1 VAYQVCI
8 LPAALRQL
16 SKLPRM
22 VQERIQPRI
31 DALTDDPRPPGTKA
45 LAGQSGFFRLRA
57 GDYRV
62 IYEIRDEILTVLVV
76 RVGHRREVYRN
87 R

>member
-1 VAYQVCI
+1 MPYQVSI

-16 SKLPRM
+16 AKLPRI
-22 VQERIQPRI
+22 VQERIQRRI
-31 DALTDDPRPPGTKA
+31 DALSADPRPRGTKA
-45 LAGQSGFFRLRA
+45 LAGRSGFYRLRV
-57 GDYRV
+57 GNYRV
-62 IYEIRDEILTVLVV
+62 IYKVRDEILTVSVV

>member
-1 VAYQVCI
+1 MAYQVSI

-16 SKLPRM
+16 AKLPKL
-22 VQERIQPRI
+22 VQGRIQQRI
-31 DALTDDPRPPGTKA
+31 YVLCEDPRPPGTKA
-45 LAGQSGFFRLRA
+45 LAGRGGFYRFRV

>member
-1 VAYQVCI
+1 MAYQVAI

-16 SKLPRM
+16 SKLPRIA
-22 VQERIQPRI
+22 QERIQQRI
-31 DALTDDPRPPGTKA
+31 DALSDDPRPPGTKA
-45 LAGQSGFFRLRA
+45 LAGRSGFYRLRV

>member
-1 VAYQVCI
+1 MAYQVSI

-16 SKLPRM
+16 AKLPRI
-22 VQERIQPRI
+22 VQERIQPRM
-31 DALTDDPRPPGTKA
+31 DALRDDPRPPGTKA
-45 LAGQSGFFRLRA
+45 LAGLRGFYRLRV

-62 IYEIRDEILTVLVV
+62 LYEIRDKILTVLVV

>member
-1 VAYQVCI
+1 MGYEVHI
-8 LPAALRQL
+8 LPAALRHLAQL
-16 SKLPRM
+16 PKI
-22 VQERIQPRI
+22 VQARIQHRI
-31 DALTDDPRPPGTKA
+31 DALNEDPRPPGTKA
-45 LAGQSGFFRLRA
+45 LAGRSGFYRIRV

>member
-1 VAYQVCI
+1 MAYQVAI

-16 SKLPRM
+16 AKLPRIA
-22 VQERIQPRI
+22 QERIQQRI
-31 DALTDDPRPPGTKA
+31 EALSDDPRPPGTKA
-45 LAGQSGFFRLRA
+45 LVGRSGFYRLRV

-62 IYEIRDEILTVLVV
+62 IYDIRDEILTVLVV
-76 RVGHRREVYRN
+76 RVGPRREVYRN

>member
-1 VAYQVCI
+1 MAYQVSI
-8 LPAALRQL
+8 LPAALRQV
-16 SKLPRM
+16 SKLPRI
-22 VQERIQPRI
+22 VQERIQQRI
-31 DALTDDPRPPGTKA
+31 DALADDPRPPGTKA
-45 LAGQSGFFRLRA
+45 LAGRSGFCRIRV

>member
-1 VAYQVCI
+1 MAYQVSI
-8 LPAALRQL
+8 LPAALRQV
-16 SKLPRM
+16 SKLPRI
-22 VQERIQPRI
+22 VQERIQQRI
-31 DALTDDPRPPGTKA
+31 DALAEDPRPPGTKA
-45 LAGQSGFFRLRA
+45 LAGRSGFYRLRV

-76 RVGHRREVYRN
+76 RIGHRREVYRN